1 MKWFRQVVRDE
12 QKTVKMLMQIKIEK
26 KRKKKN
32 QKIKIGN
39 ICTIK
44 VTDLC
49 VNDVENRVK

>member
-1 MKWFRQVVRDE
+1 MKQFRQVVRDK
-12 QKTVKMLMQIKIEK
+12 QRTVKMLMQIKIEK

-39 ICTIK
+39 ICTIN

-49 VNDVENRVK
+49 VNNVENRVK